1 MVERC
6 PYKAEVTG
14 SIPVPP
20 TNTGKGS
27 GRGDGDRT
35 SERGSCIIL
44 IRPFPPHLASYR
56 TRSLTGPSFSLV
68 RTPDC
73 QSGGRGF
80 KSRRPRHLFV
90 VPCRGIEPATGGS
103 EGGAPPSGG
112 AYEGARDARNNER
125 HVCARRRVGEPAGTG
140 SHIVGPRHFPW
151 SKTTSR
157 VTAPHLCGADA

>member
-20 TNTGKGS
+20 TNTRKGS
-27 GRGDGDRT
+27 GRGRGDKT

-103 EGGAPPSGG
+103 EGGVPPSWG
-112 AYEGARDARNNER
+112 AYEGAGPL
-125 HVCARRRVGEPAGTG
+125 RRSREAGFRAEPARERG
-140 SHIVGPRHFPW
+140 SNPVGPAIFPGPRRHH
-151 SKTTSR
+151 
-157 VTAPHLCGADA
+157 A